1 LGRLDSNQKHGKT
14 KDSCMPPYE
23 DPRPKM
29 VEIAYLM
36 YDRYLT
42 NSAGGNLSC
51 RVGDRI
57 YLSPRYLGSK
67 NRWKLTEDMILVY
80 DNNFNIL
87 EGDPAKSSRE
97 AQMHFGCY
105 GRFPEVNGVIHAHP
119 RFLNVFAATG
129 RQLLPTN
136 QYTEKFGA
144 VEVLPNI
151 PAISKELAD
160 AVVATLEPHQPEMS
174 KHGVGLILSWHGVV
188 MTGRTLDD
196 AFDTLERLEWSAQ
209 TTLLAEAAGYR
220 MAPVERIAQ

>member
-1 LGRLDSNQKHGKT
+1 MS
-14 KDSCMPPYE
+14 PFE

-29 VEIAYLM
+29 VEIAHLM
-36 YDRYLT
+36 YERFLT

-57 YLSPRYLGSK
+57 YISPRYLGST
-67 NRWKLTEDMILVY
+67 NRWKLTEDMILVF
-80 DNNFNIL
+80 DRDFNIL
-87 EGDPAKSSRE
+87 EGVAAKSSRE
-97 AQMHFGCY
+97 ALMHFGCY
-105 GRFPEVNGVIHAHP
+105 ARFPEVNGVIHAHP
-119 RFLNVFAATG
+119 RYLNVFAATG

-144 VEVLPNI
+144 VEIVPNI

-160 AVVATLEPHQPEMS
+160 AVVATLEPYQPQMS

-196 AFDTLERLEWSAQ
+196 AYDTLERLEWSAQ
-209 TTLLAEAAGYR
+209 TMLLAEAAG
-220 MAPVERIAQ
+220 MTIAPVERVTQ